1 MDYEKTQTATQILFN
16 LQLPRL
22 QLPVQS
28 RSIAA
33 QSPTFC
39 LQTRI
44 LSWDPEKE
52 GTLLAHMGPAADTG
66 SHHVLSDPHQRL
78 ELFGAVN
85 HVHDVDVQFHGGHKL
100 LYRVL

>member
-1 MDYEKTQTATQILFN
+1 MNYEKMKNATQILFN

-39 LQTRI
+39 LQTQI

-52 GTLLAHMGPAADTG
+52 GILLAHMGPAADTG
-66 SHHVLSDPHQRL
+66 SHHVLSDPYQRL
-78 ELFGAVN
+78 ELCGAV
-85 HVHDVDVQFHGGHKL
+85 HYVDVQFHEGHKL